1 MDFEQMQAVWS
12 KMDTELQKQKK
23 MTDKLIL
30 QMTQEKYTNKFR
42 KLATIETIGAFVCFI
57 AGLFLLFNFYK
68 LETWYLMLCGGITIA
83 YLFAM
88 PLFVL
93 RPLYTLKRIKIDT
106 NSFADTLQTFNDS
119 KKQVLLAQRVGMYLN
134 FLLFIFMIPTMNKMF
149 NNKDMFLQLE
159 GTTFYITLVVAVVVM
174 ILISRWGYK
183 CYKNVTNSAENILN
197 DIDSADMN

>member
-1 MDFEQMQAVWS
+1 MDFEQMQQVWS

-30 QMTQEKYTNKFR
+30 QMTQEKYSNKFS

-57 AGLFLLFNFYK
+57 AGLFLLLNFYK
-68 LETWYLMLCGGITIA
+68 LETWYLMLCGGITIG

-93 RPLYTLKRIKIDT
+93 RPLYTLKKIKIDT
-106 NSFADTLQTFNDS
+106 NSFADTLQAFSNS
-119 KKQVLLAQRVGMYLN
+119 KRQVLLAQRVGMYLN
-134 FLLFIFMIPTMNKMF
+134 FLLFLFMIPTINKMF
-149 NNKDMFLQLE
+149 NNKDMFMELE
-159 GTTFYITLVVAVVVM
+159 GTTFYITIAIAVVAM

-183 CYKNVTNSAENILN
+183 CYKSITNSAENILN
-197 DIDSADMN
+197 DLDMD

>member
-1 MDFEQMQAVWS
+1 MDFEQMQLVWS
-12 KMDTELQKQKK
+12 RMDTELQKQKK

-93 RPLYTLKRIKIDT
+93 RPLYTLRKIKIDT
-106 NSFADTLQTFNDS
+106 NSLSDTLQTFSNS
-119 KKQVLLAQRVGMYLN
+119 KKQVLLVQRIGMYLN
-134 FLLFIFMIPTMNKMF
+134 FLLFIFMIPTLNKIF
-149 NNKDMFLQLE
+149 NNKDMFLELE
-159 GTTFYITLVVAVVVM
+159 GTTFYIALVVAVVVM
-174 ILISRWGYK
+174 ILVSRWGYK
-183 CYKNVTNSAENILN
+183 CYKKITNSAENMLN
-197 DIDSADMN
+197 DLELD